1 MKYTQSD
8 MDAIIAKLG
17 EQGYEGLSKEEKQ
30 VLFQKQIHEAK
41 STRYDT
47 RLELFLTII
56 VLLELAVHGIQRI
69 VLSAELPLYMK
80 LGSVSQNSILNIAVG
95 LFVVLF
101 FGLLLVLTLKD
112 SLSGKVYFI
121 RHGFDRKSTLK
132 YLGKLSFMLLIILWM
147 TATII
152 SYWPAFMNKFF

>member
-17 EQGYEGLSKEEKQ
+17 EQGYDGLSKEEKQ
-30 VLFQKQIHEAK
+30 VLFHKQINDAK
-41 STRYDT
+41 STRYDSKP
-47 RLELFLTII
+47 ELLLTII
-56 VLLELAVHGIQRI
+56 VLFELVIHGIQRI
-69 VLSAELPLYMK
+69 VLSAQLPLYMK
-80 LGSVSQNSILNIAVG
+80 LGSVSQNSTLNIVLG
-95 LFVVLF
+95 LFAVLF
-101 FGLLLVLTLKD
+101 FGLLFVLALKD
-112 SLSGKVYFI
+112 TLAGKVYFI

-152 SYWPAFMNKFF
+152 SYWPAFVNKLF